1 MGRRVTSIWTIVD
14 LDVREVEG
22 GGRKID
28 HFLQTSLMDDDYLSA
43 GMYKKYLYL
52 IQSNSSKF
60 QQNRLLAQQID
71 WQY

>member
-1 MGRRVTSIWTIVD
+1 M
-14 LDVREVEG
+14 REVEG

-28 HFLQTSLMDDDYLSA
+28 HFLQTSLMDDDYLSV

-71 WQY
+71 